1 MTTLPAAVQRV
12 VDAINAADT
21 EAFVAAFTS
30 NGVVNDWGTVLRGS
44 DGVRSWAGTDAIGQN
59 ATMIVHG
66 ATTTG
71 DVTEIHFL
79 WTSNRFNGESRAF
92 VTVTDDLVSEFR
104 IPSN

>member
-1 MTTLPAAVQRV
+1 MTTLPAPVQRV

-30 NGVVNDWGTVLRGS
+30 DGVVNDWGRILHGS
-44 DGVRSWAGTDAIGQN
+44 DGVRSWADTDAIGQN
-59 ATMIVHG
+59 ATISVHD

-71 DVTEIHFL
+71 DVTEIRFG
-79 WTSNRFNGESRAF
+79 WKSNRFNGDSRAF

-104 IPSN
+104 IPSH